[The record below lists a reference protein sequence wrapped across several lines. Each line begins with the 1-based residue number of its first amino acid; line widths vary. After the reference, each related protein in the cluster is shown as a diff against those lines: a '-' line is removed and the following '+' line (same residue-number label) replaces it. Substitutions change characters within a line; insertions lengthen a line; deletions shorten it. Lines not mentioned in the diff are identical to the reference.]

1 MTAESFYEKQSSS
14 EYQIWVKMTALT
26 LKLLLMTAYMIK
38 YYITSE
44 ENVEDNYVSASLRSF
59 FLTSQPPLIFSEIL
73 KVKS

>member
-1 MTAESFYEKQSSS
+1 MTS
-14 EYQIWVKMTALT
+14 LT
-26 LKLLLMTAYMIK
+26 LKLLLLMTVYMIK